1 MVSGAYCVTL
11 LSDAGTGDNNY
22 IELQAASGVV
32 IRIYKIT
39 VASVAYATAP
49 PDAATGRIRIFRTST
64 SGGASLVA
72 GTVVELNPGASAPST
87 TVKIKQVGVFANT
100 GTITDTILDTA
111 VHLRQPFEW
120 VARDRRDYLQS
131 AAGGLIACRLVNLGN
146 SGNHAYS
153 VFFKEG
159 L

>member
-11 LSDAGTGDNNY
+11 LSDAGTGDNNF

-39 VASVAYATAP
+39 VAAVAYSTAP
-49 PDAATGRIRIFRTST
+49 PDTASGRIRIFRAST

-72 GTVVELNPGASAPST
+72 GTVVEMNPGASAPST
-87 TVKIKQVGVFANT
+87 IVKIKQAGVFANT
-100 GTITDTILDTA
+100 GTTSDTLLDTA

-131 AAGGLIACRLVNLGN
+131 DAGGFIACRLVNLN
-146 SGNHAYS
+146 STGNHTFS
-153 VFFKEG
+153 VYFKEG